1 MILNNLLVAVNDK
14 VQDPENIEKTL
25 EEVEEF
31 TQNKGWLY
39 INWESVGRTLL
50 EVAITAII
58 GIVLI
63 KIIRILVNRFFR
75 RKGMRKTLSYFVD
88 SFLKFGLGFLL
99 IIILSRELGFQTT
112 SLIALLGSIGIAIGL
127 ALQGSLSD
135 LASGLL
141 ILILRPIRYNDYIY
155 LGERTELLRVTDI
168 RLFNTGFKTSR
179 GFTVIIPNRTIVQER
194 ITNLSKTE
202 LVKIEVLFDVSYN
215 ANLKEVRK
223 VVTEVLKNET
233 NLNKEAGYQVL
244 VSTLGD
250 SGVTMLARGS
260 VTPENYLTATF
271 SLRENIKT
279 ALDEAG
285 IEIPFPQVEV
295 RMYEE
300 DKKDFL

>member
-39 INWESVGRTLL
+39 IDWESVGRTLL

>member
-39 INWESVGRTLL
+39 IDWESVGRTLL

-223 VVTEVLKNET
+223 VVTKVLKNEP
-233 NLNKEAGYQVL
+233 NLDKEAGYQVL